1 MLGASEVAYI
11 LDNAGACGVS
21 VEDAL
26 SAIADAAIVEA
37 GITLKVRGAIREQHA
52 NTPAGW
58 ECVQA
63 WMQHANT
70 DAPDVGVGDD
80 EPVQMLYTRGTE
92 SRPKGV
98 LLSARSLSSHYPR
111 CTLHGEMRNARN
123 QGP

>member
-80 EPVQMLYTRGTE
+80 EPVQMLYRTE
-92 SRPKGV
+92 AKTAE
-98 LLSARSLSSHYPR
+98 LQSL
-111 CTLHGEMRNARN
+111 MRHSYAAFSLKKKKIHN
-123 QGP
+123 PSIS